1 MTDYDDDDGIQTF
14 DVEEDVEAQ
23 EREPFRL
30 RFLPIDPEGEV
41 RTEVFNVWKHPSA
54 SSTTALSEAFPRD
67 KRGRRHPDL
76 AGIMQFLAAAMPDD
90 EFARLEALIDSPE
103 WKIGLDKVGDV
114 FAWVV
119 ELHADRPTK
128 RSRRSS
134 RTRPSDGRTE
144 RGAVIE
150 LEPNTAATSSS

>member
-1 MTDYDDDDGIQTF
+1 MTDYDDDGVPTF
-14 DVEEDVEAQ
+14 DVDEDVEAQ
-23 EREPFRL
+23 ETEMFRL
-30 RFLPIDPEGEV
+30 RFRPVDPESEAKV
-41 RTEVFNVWKHPSA
+41 EEFKVWRHPSA

-76 AGIMQFLAAAMPDD
+76 AGIMQFLSAAMPDD
-90 EFARLEALIDSPE
+90 EFSRLEALIDSAE

-134 RTRPSDGRTE
+134 RSRPDDGRTV
-144 RGAVIE
+144 RAVVTE
-150 LEPNTAATSSS
+150 LEPTTAAT